1 MATALSGAAD
11 EFARDED
18 PELIKGAMPFSL
30 KLMETV
36 LREDPKNS
44 EILASLCKG
53 FSQYA
58 YGFVL
63 QDAEEIEDKD
73 RAAAQAGKARAVKLF
88 LRGRNYG
95 LRYLEQKR
103 PTFAADL
110 KADPKKAVQ
119 SLTKA
124 DVPVVFW
131 TAVGWAG
138 AISVSKDM
146 FMLPQLPQIEALINR
161 ALELDETYDS
171 GAIHGFLMSYEMS
184 RPFAQTDKAA
194 SLAKTHYE
202 RALAL
207 DGGKL
212 AGLHVA
218 YAESAMVM
226 LKNRAE
232 FERLLNLAL
241 KIDPN
246 AAPEHRVINLIFQR
260 RARFLLSKINRLF
273 PAAAR

>member
-36 LREDPKNS
+36 LREDPKNT
-44 EILASLCKG
+44 EILVSLCKG

-73 RAAAQAGKARAVKLF
+73 RTAAQAGKARAVKLF

-95 LRYLEQKR
+95 LRYIEQKH
-103 PTFAADL
+103 PTFTTDL

-119 SLTKA
+119 ALTKA
-124 DVPVVFW
+124 DVPVIFW

-146 FMLPQLPQIEALINR
+146 FMLPELPRIEALINR
-161 ALELDETYDS
+161 ALELDETYDN

-184 RPFAQTDKAA
+184 RPFAQTGKAA
-194 SLAKTHYE
+194 ALAKSHYE

-207 DGGKL
+207 NGGKL

-226 LKNRAE
+226 TKNRAE

-241 KIDPN
+241 KIDAN
-246 AAPEHRVINLIFQR
+246 EAPENRIINLIFQR

-273 PAAAR
+273 PASR

>member
-1 MATALSGAAD
+1 MATSLSGAAD

-103 PTFAADL
+103 PTFTADL

-194 SLAKTHYE
+194 SLAKSHYE

-260 RARFLLSKINRLF
+260 RARFLLSKVNRLF